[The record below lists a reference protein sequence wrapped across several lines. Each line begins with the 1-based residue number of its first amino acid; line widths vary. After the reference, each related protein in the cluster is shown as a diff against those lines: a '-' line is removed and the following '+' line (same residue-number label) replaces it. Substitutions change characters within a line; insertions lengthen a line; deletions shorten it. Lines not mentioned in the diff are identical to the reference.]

1 MQPFRFA
8 VYTNNSD
15 DADQWTAFARRAE
28 ELGYAA
34 LYVTDHL
41 GRQLAP
47 TAALAAA
54 AAVTH
59 DLRIGP
65 YVFANDFRHPLIVAR
80 EAATLD
86 RLSGGR
92 LDLGLG
98 AGWKRSDYRKLGMTY
113 DPPAIRIDRMI
124 ESLGIIRRL
133 LAGEEVTHDGRFY
146 RLDRA
151 RVEPRPVQQPH
162 PRIMLGGGGPRM
174 LRFAAREAQIV
185 SFVPQ
190 FSTAGRP
197 MMRHA
202 TETALAERVAQVRSA
217 AGTTV
222 RRARAEHLRRRR
234 RGGRR
239 LAAALGLARCVV
251 QVRGP
256 DRCGRLALPAVRD
269 ARSATRRH
277 ASAAGA
283 HRRQLVRNSG
293 PRDGGDGA
301 AGGVACRALAPDV
314 TVLDAVGVGGEG
326 TRATRV
332 QLDDRHQQIRILPHR
347 LLVVGVLR
355 CELALD
361 GGGEGIGQ

>member
-15 DADQWTAFARRAE
+15 DADRWTAFARRVE

-54 AAVTH
+54 AAVTEA
-59 DLRIGP
+59 LRIGP

-98 AGWKRSDYRKLGMTY
+98 AGWKQSDYRQLGMPY

-133 LAGEEVTHDGRFY
+133 LSGEEVTHEGRYY
-146 RLDRA
+146 RLERA
-151 RVEPRPVQQPH
+151 RVEPAPIQRPH

-174 LRFAAREAQIV
+174 LRFAAQEAQII

-190 FSTAGRP
+190 FSPSGRP

-202 TETALAERVAQVRSA
+202 TDSALAERVVQVRSA
-217 AGTTV
+217 AGSRFEELELNIFVADAGVVGGPQPISSSLGALLKSAGPAVVGGSPYLLYGTV
-222 RRARAEHLRRRR
+222 DQLRDGMLRRRER
-234 RGGRR
+234 TGVSSYGIPSRVMESFAPLVASLAGR
-239 LAAALGLARCVV
+239 
-251 QVRGP
+251 
-256 DRCGRLALPAVRD
+256 
-269 ARSATRRH
+269 
-277 ASAAGA
+277 
-283 HRRQLVRNSG
+283 
-293 PRDGGDGA
+293 
-301 AGGVACRALAPDV
+301 
-314 TVLDAVGVGGEG
+314 
-326 TRATRV
+326 
-332 QLDDRHQQIRILPHR
+332 
-347 LLVVGVLR
+347 
-355 CELALD
+355 
-361 GGGEGIGQ
+361 

>member
-8 VYTNNSD
+8 VYTNSSD
-15 DADQWTAFARRAE
+15 DADHWTAFARRAE

-54 AAVTH
+54 AAVTEK
-59 DLRIGP
+59 LRIGP

-98 AGWKRSDYRKLGMTY
+98 AGWKRSDYRQLGMSY

-124 ESLGIIRRL
+124 ESIGIIRRL
-133 LAGEEVTHDGRFY
+133 LAGEEVTHEGRFY
-146 RLDRA
+146 RLERA
-151 RVEPRPVQQPH
+151 RVEPAPVQQPH

-190 FSTAGRP
+190 FSSSGRP

-202 TETALAERVAQVRSA
+202 TESALTERVAHVRNA
-217 AGTTV
+217 AGSRFDELELNIFVGDAGVVGGPQPISSSLGALLKSAGPAVAGGSPYLLYGTIEQL
-222 RRARAEHLRRRR
+222 REGMLRRRER
-234 RGGRR
+234 TGVSSYGIPARAMESFAPLVASLAGR
-239 LAAALGLARCVV
+239 
-251 QVRGP
+251 
-256 DRCGRLALPAVRD
+256 
-269 ARSATRRH
+269 
-277 ASAAGA
+277 
-283 HRRQLVRNSG
+283 
-293 PRDGGDGA
+293 
-301 AGGVACRALAPDV
+301 
-314 TVLDAVGVGGEG
+314 
-326 TRATRV
+326 
-332 QLDDRHQQIRILPHR
+332 
-347 LLVVGVLR
+347 
-355 CELALD
+355 
-361 GGGEGIGQ
+361 

>member
-15 DADQWTAFARRAE
+15 DADHWTAFARRAE

-59 DLRIGP
+59 NLRIGP

-98 AGWKRSDYRKLGMTY
+98 AGWKRSDYRQLGMPY
-113 DPPAIRIDRMI
+113 DPPATRIDRMI

-133 LAGEEVTHDGRFY
+133 LAGEEVTHEGRFY
-146 RLDRA
+146 RLERA
-151 RVEPRPVQQPH
+151 RVEPAPVQQPH

-190 FSTAGRP
+190 FSTSGRP

-202 TETALAERVAQVRSA
+202 TESALAERVAHVRSA
-217 AGTTV
+217 AGSRFDELELNIFVADAGVVGGPQPISTSLGALLKSAGPAVAGGSPYLLYGTIEQL
-222 RRARAEHLRRRR
+222 REGMLRRRER
-234 RGGRR
+234 TGVSSYGIPARVMESFAPLVESLAGR
-239 LAAALGLARCVV
+239 
-251 QVRGP
+251 
-256 DRCGRLALPAVRD
+256 
-269 ARSATRRH
+269 
-277 ASAAGA
+277 
-283 HRRQLVRNSG
+283 
-293 PRDGGDGA
+293 
-301 AGGVACRALAPDV
+301 
-314 TVLDAVGVGGEG
+314 
-326 TRATRV
+326 
-332 QLDDRHQQIRILPHR
+332 
-347 LLVVGVLR
+347 
-355 CELALD
+355 
-361 GGGEGIGQ
+361 

>member
-15 DADQWTAFARRAE
+15 DADSWTAFARRAE

-34 LYVTDHL
+34 IYVTDHL

-54 AAVTH
+54 AAVTSS
-59 DLRIGP
+59 LRIGP

-98 AGWKRSDYRKLGMTY
+98 AGWKRSDYRQLGLPY
-113 DPPAIRIDRMI
+113 DSPRVRIDRLI

-133 LAGEEVTHDGRFY
+133 LSGEEVTHEGRFY
-146 RLDRA
+146 RLERA
-151 RVEPRPVQQPH
+151 QVEPTPVQQPH

-174 LRFAAREAQIV
+174 LRLAAREAQIV

-202 TETALAERVAQVRSA
+202 TESALAERVAHVRSA
-217 AGTTV
+217 AGSRFDELELNIFVGDAGVVGGPQPLSTSLNALLKSAGPALAGGSPYLLYGTLDQL
-222 RRARAEHLRRRR
+222 RDGMLRRRER
-234 RGGRR
+234 TGVSSYGIPARVMEAFAPLVASLAGR
-239 LAAALGLARCVV
+239 
-251 QVRGP
+251 
-256 DRCGRLALPAVRD
+256 
-269 ARSATRRH
+269 
-277 ASAAGA
+277 
-283 HRRQLVRNSG
+283 
-293 PRDGGDGA
+293 
-301 AGGVACRALAPDV
+301 
-314 TVLDAVGVGGEG
+314 
-326 TRATRV
+326 
-332 QLDDRHQQIRILPHR
+332 
-347 LLVVGVLR
+347 
-355 CELALD
+355 
-361 GGGEGIGQ
+361 